1 MDTFS
6 MVHAYLPWE
15 TKQPGKIN
23 LETTNRV
30 TDIFEQGL
38 LLIVKMFMIVY
49 LLS

>member
-1 MDTFS
+1 MDTCS

-23 LETTNRV
+23 LETTNTV
-30 TDIFEQGL
+30 KDIFGRRL
-38 LLIVKMFMIVY
+38 LLIVKMFMIVH